1 MATTWY
7 SPSISWAVMPQ
18 CLCTWCSCNFPL
30 PAEMLPN
37 LKGLPFHQC
46 LPFLAQQLCPT
57 NIILFL
63 STCHTLSSIIGWLFS
78 HSIMSNS
85 CDPMDHNPPGTSV
98 HEISQ
103 TRIMEQAAISFSK
116 GSSRRGDQTHIS
128 YTGRWIL
135 YCWATREAHSVLG

>member
-1 MATTWY
+1 MATTRY

-37 LKGLPFHQC
+37 LKSLPFHQC
-46 LPFLAQQLCPT
+46 LPFLAQQLCLT

-78 HSIMSNS
+78 HLIVSHSFVTLWTIAHQAPLSMKFPRQEYQSKLPFPSPRDIPNVEIKPTS
-85 CDPMDHNPPGTSV
+85 PTLAGGFSTAEPPEKPT
-98 HEISQ
+98 Q
-103 TRIMEQAAISFSK
+103 F
-116 GSSRRGDQTHIS
+116 
-128 YTGRWIL
+128 
-135 YCWATREAHSVLG
+135 

>member
-1 MATTWY
+1 
-7 SPSISWAVMPQ
+7 MPQ

-103 TRIMEQAAISFSK
+103 TRIMEQAAISFSTTMHYYK
-116 GSSRRGDQTHIS
+116 INKQQGYIIHHREIQPLS
-128 YTGRWIL
+128 YSNFKWNINQKSYKKL
-135 YCWATREAHSVLG
+135 